1 MLIAIDAGN
10 TRLKFGVRPSGDPIR
25 GDWLQVGALETQ
37 DAEALARTFAALA
50 ANGISGSSG
59 PTQAIVSNVAG
70 ETAAAGIAKALSVWS
85 SMTVPSTQSIS
96 SSRVR
101 WVRSPTHQLGVT
113 NGYAEPARLGTDR
126 WCALVAA
133 WHRRRAAT
141 IVVNCGTAT
150 TVDYLDA
157 QGRFVGGMIV
167 PGYALMKRSLA
178 GNTAALPLADGSF
191 QTQPRNTIDAIE
203 TGCLDAQAGAIERFA
218 ARAGC
223 DFAVVTGGAATVVG
237 PRLALPHQQFD
248 HLTLE
253 GLALIATTPDPSEV

>member
-10 TRLKFGVRPSGDPIR
+10 TRLKFGVRASGDPIR

-37 DAEALARTFAALA
+37 DADAIARTFSALA
-50 ANGISGSSG
+50 ASGINGSSA

-70 ETAAAGIAKALSVWS
+70 ENVAARIAQALSVWS
-85 SMTVPSTQSIS
+85 ALSVS

-101 WVRSPTHQLGVT
+101 WVRSPAQQLGVT

-157 QGRFVGGMIV
+157 RGRFVGGMIV
-167 PGYALMKRSLA
+167 PGYALMKRALA
-178 GNTAALPLADGSF
+178 GNTAALPLADGGF
-191 QTQPRNTIDAIE
+191 QAQPRTTIDAIE

-223 DFAVVTGGAATVVG
+223 DFAVVTGGAASAVG
-237 PRLALPHQQFD
+237 PRLALVHEQFE

-253 GLALIATTPDPSEV
+253 GLALIANTPASDEQ